1 MNEKMKIEECIKK
14 EKEHYE
20 ESLQR
25 AVDAEVSPGHLVT
38 DRYGRISFVYF
49 VFNYTWGTTA
59 LLGSVEAEGYPFTH
73 NPTSLEQPLSPRL

>member
-49 VFNYTWGTTA
+49 VFNYT
-59 LLGSVEAEGYPFTH
+59 
-73 NPTSLEQPLSPRL
+73 